1 MGEIYCCSRNSRPNL
16 YDESNNKLINK
27 NDFTKDYIIGKG
39 GFSKI
44 WKVQYKQNNKIFAM
58 KEISKV
64 KALIKKSINSIRMER
79 AILKDIHYNFISNL
93 YFSFQ
98 DKDFLYLIIDYYP
111 GGDLRFYLEQNIQF
125 NEKQIKFF
133 VANIVLSLRYL
144 RLNNILHRDI
154 KPDNL
159 VFDKKGYLNLTDF
172 GISKKV
178 KNNKIIKDKS
188 GTPGY
193 LSPEVLTGK
202 NQTFSSDYFSL
213 GIIIYE
219 LIFLERPFKGKTKQ
233 ELAENILDNEINL
246 TKDQLPNNFINSPNA
261 DNLVDFINKL
271 LKRKKEKRLGHKDIN
286 EIINHQWLKDINWDN
301 LESKMLLEENIPFI
315 PSPGD
320 NFNFLKVNNHLNK
333 KEKNYK
339 SYLKLIN
346 NSTLFNNFYY
356 NFYSSNSK
364 KSEESTGRN
373 SRFDRRNSY
382 KKEEKEILKEEEKN
396 ESNGDGDDEY
406 TLNENEFNDD
416 EEEIVFNRLSEH
428 NGRISDI
435 NDNKIHR
442 YSYSPRKNK

>member
-1 MGEIYCCSRNSRPNL
+1 M
-16 YDESNNKLINK
+16 
-27 NDFTKDYIIGKG
+27 
-39 GFSKI
+39 
-44 WKVQYKQNNKIFAM
+44 
-58 KEISKV
+58 
-64 KALIKKSINSIRMER
+64 
-79 AILKDIHYNFISNL
+79 ILNYPNL

-373 SRFDRRNSY
+373 SMFDRRNSY

-396 ESNGDGDDEY
+396 ESNGDDDDEY

-435 NDNKIHR
+435 NDDNKIHR

>member
-1 MGEIYCCSRNSRPNL
+1 
-16 YDESNNKLINK
+16 
-27 NDFTKDYIIGKG
+27 
-39 GFSKI
+39 
-44 WKVQYKQNNKIFAM
+44 M

-396 ESNGDGDDEY
+396 ESNGDLTDEY
-406 TLNENEFNDD
+406 TLNEYEFNDD

-435 NDNKIHR
+435 NDDNKIHR

>member
-1 MGEIYCCSRNSRPNL
+1 
-16 YDESNNKLINK
+16 
-27 NDFTKDYIIGKG
+27 
-39 GFSKI
+39 
-44 WKVQYKQNNKIFAM
+44 M

-98 DKDFLYLIIDYYP
+98 DKDFLYLIIGYYP

-373 SRFDRRNSY
+373 SMFDRRNSY

-396 ESNGDGDDEY
+396 ESNGDDDDDEY

-435 NDNKIHR
+435 NDDNKIHR

>member
-1 MGEIYCCSRNSRPNL
+1 
-16 YDESNNKLINK
+16 
-27 NDFTKDYIIGKG
+27 
-39 GFSKI
+39 
-44 WKVQYKQNNKIFAM
+44 M

-219 LIFLERPFKGKTKQ
+219 LIFLERPFNGKTKQ

-246 TKDQLPNNFINSPNA
+246 TKDQLPNNFINSPKA

-373 SRFDRRNSY
+373 SMFDRRNSY

-396 ESNGDGDDEY
+396 ESNGDDDDEY

-435 NDNKIHR
+435 NDDNKIHR

>member
-1 MGEIYCCSRNSRPNL
+1 
-16 YDESNNKLINK
+16 
-27 NDFTKDYIIGKG
+27 
-39 GFSKI
+39 
-44 WKVQYKQNNKIFAM
+44 M

-172 GISKKV
+172 GISKEV

-246 TKDQLPNNFINSPNA
+246 TKDQLPNNFINSPKA

-373 SRFDRRNSY
+373 SMFDRRNSY

-396 ESNGDGDDEY
+396 ESNGDDDDEY

-435 NDNKIHR
+435 NDDNKIHR

>member
-1 MGEIYCCSRNSRPNL
+1 
-16 YDESNNKLINK
+16 
-27 NDFTKDYIIGKG
+27 
-39 GFSKI
+39 
-44 WKVQYKQNNKIFAM
+44 M

-246 TKDQLPNNFINSPNA
+246 TNDQLPNNFINSPNA

-373 SRFDRRNSY
+373 SMFDRRNSY

-396 ESNGDGDDEY
+396 ESNGDDDDEY

-428 NGRISDI
+428 NGSISDI
-435 NDNKIHR
+435 NDDNKIHR

>member
-1 MGEIYCCSRNSRPNL
+1 
-16 YDESNNKLINK
+16 
-27 NDFTKDYIIGKG
+27 
-39 GFSKI
+39 
-44 WKVQYKQNNKIFAM
+44 M

-79 AILKDIHYNFISNL
+79 AILKDIHYNFISNF

-356 NFYSSNSK
+356 NFFANNSK

-373 SRFDRRNSY
+373 SMFDRRNSY

-396 ESNGDGDDEY
+396 ESNGDDDDEY

-416 EEEIVFNRLSEH
+416 EEDIVFNRLSEH

-435 NDNKIHR
+435 NDDNKIHR

>member
-1 MGEIYCCSRNSRPNL
+1 
-16 YDESNNKLINK
+16 
-27 NDFTKDYIIGKG
+27 
-39 GFSKI
+39 
-44 WKVQYKQNNKIFAM
+44 M

-373 SRFDRRNSY
+373 SMFDRRNSY
-382 KKEEKEILKEEEKN
+382 KKEEKEILKEEERN
-396 ESNGDGDDEY
+396 ESNGDDDDEY

-435 NDNKIHR
+435 NDDNKIHR

>member
-1 MGEIYCCSRNSRPNL
+1 
-16 YDESNNKLINK
+16 
-27 NDFTKDYIIGKG
+27 
-39 GFSKI
+39 
-44 WKVQYKQNNKIFAM
+44 M

-261 DNLVDFINKL
+261 NNLVDFINKL

-373 SRFDRRNSY
+373 SMFDRRNSY

-435 NDNKIHR
+435 NDDNKIHR

>member
-1 MGEIYCCSRNSRPNL
+1 
-16 YDESNNKLINK
+16 
-27 NDFTKDYIIGKG
+27 
-39 GFSKI
+39 
-44 WKVQYKQNNKIFAM
+44 M

-373 SRFDRRNSY
+373 SMFDRKNSY

-396 ESNGDGDDEY
+396 ESNGDDDDEY

-435 NDNKIHR
+435 NDDNKIHR

>member
-1 MGEIYCCSRNSRPNL
+1 
-16 YDESNNKLINK
+16 
-27 NDFTKDYIIGKG
+27 
-39 GFSKI
+39 
-44 WKVQYKQNNKIFAM
+44 M

-133 VANIVLSLRYL
+133 VANIVLSFRYL

-373 SRFDRRNSY
+373 SMFDRRNSY

-396 ESNGDGDDEY
+396 ESNGDDDDEY

-435 NDNKIHR
+435 NDDNKIHR

>member
-1 MGEIYCCSRNSRPNL
+1 
-16 YDESNNKLINK
+16 
-27 NDFTKDYIIGKG
+27 
-39 GFSKI
+39 
-44 WKVQYKQNNKIFAM
+44 M

-261 DNLVDFINKL
+261 NNLVDFINKL

-373 SRFDRRNSY
+373 SMFDRRNSY

-396 ESNGDGDDEY
+396 ESNGDDDDEY

-435 NDNKIHR
+435 NDDNKIHR

>member
-1 MGEIYCCSRNSRPNL
+1 
-16 YDESNNKLINK
+16 
-27 NDFTKDYIIGKG
+27 
-39 GFSKI
+39 
-44 WKVQYKQNNKIFAM
+44 M

-373 SRFDRRNSY
+373 SMFDRRNSY

-396 ESNGDGDDEY
+396 ESNGDLTDEY
-406 TLNENEFNDD
+406 TLNEYEFNDD

-435 NDNKIHR
+435 NDDNKIHR

>member
-1 MGEIYCCSRNSRPNL
+1 
-16 YDESNNKLINK
+16 
-27 NDFTKDYIIGKG
+27 
-39 GFSKI
+39 
-44 WKVQYKQNNKIFAM
+44 M

-193 LSPEVLTGK
+193 LSPEVFTGK

-373 SRFDRRNSY
+373 SMFDRRNSY

-396 ESNGDGDDEY
+396 ESNGDDDDEY

-435 NDNKIHR
+435 NDDNKIHR

>member
-1 MGEIYCCSRNSRPNL
+1 
-16 YDESNNKLINK
+16 
-27 NDFTKDYIIGKG
+27 
-39 GFSKI
+39 
-44 WKVQYKQNNKIFAM
+44 M

-261 DNLVDFINKL
+261 DNLVDFFNKL

-373 SRFDRRNSY
+373 SMFDRRNSY

-396 ESNGDGDDEY
+396 ESNGDDDDEY

-435 NDNKIHR
+435 NDDNKIHR

>member
-1 MGEIYCCSRNSRPNL
+1 
-16 YDESNNKLINK
+16 
-27 NDFTKDYIIGKG
+27 
-39 GFSKI
+39 
-44 WKVQYKQNNKIFAM
+44 M

-133 VANIVLSLRYL
+133 VANIVLSFRYL

-320 NFNFLKVNNHLNK
+320 NFNFLKVNNHLNQ

-396 ESNGDGDDEY
+396 ESNGDDDDEY

-435 NDNKIHR
+435 NDDNKIHR

>member
-1 MGEIYCCSRNSRPNL
+1 
-16 YDESNNKLINK
+16 
-27 NDFTKDYIIGKG
+27 
-39 GFSKI
+39 
-44 WKVQYKQNNKIFAM
+44 M

-111 GGDLRFYLEQNIQF
+111 GGDLRFYFEQNIQF

-373 SRFDRRNSY
+373 SMFDRRNSY

-396 ESNGDGDDEY
+396 ESNGDDDDEY
-406 TLNENEFNDD
+406 TLNEYEFNDD

-435 NDNKIHR
+435 NDDNKIHR

>member
-1 MGEIYCCSRNSRPNL
+1 
-16 YDESNNKLINK
+16 
-27 NDFTKDYIIGKG
+27 
-39 GFSKI
+39 
-44 WKVQYKQNNKIFAM
+44 M

-320 NFNFLKVNNHLNK
+320 NFNFLKVNNHLNQ

-373 SRFDRRNSY
+373 SMFDRRNSY

-396 ESNGDGDDEY
+396 ESNGDDDDEY

-428 NGRISDI
+428 NGRISDV
-435 NDNKIHR
+435 NDDNKIHR

>member
-1 MGEIYCCSRNSRPNL
+1 
-16 YDESNNKLINK
+16 
-27 NDFTKDYIIGKG
+27 
-39 GFSKI
+39 
-44 WKVQYKQNNKIFAM
+44 M

-246 TKDQLPNNFINSPNA
+246 TNDQLPNNFINSPNA

-320 NFNFLKVNNHLNK
+320 NFNFLKVNNHLNQ

-373 SRFDRRNSY
+373 SMFDRRNSY

-396 ESNGDGDDEY
+396 ESNGDDDDEY

-435 NDNKIHR
+435 NDDNKIHR

>member
-1 MGEIYCCSRNSRPNL
+1 
-16 YDESNNKLINK
+16 
-27 NDFTKDYIIGKG
+27 
-39 GFSKI
+39 
-44 WKVQYKQNNKIFAM
+44 M

-373 SRFDRRNSY
+373 SMFDRRNSY
-382 KKEEKEILKEEEKN
+382 KKEEKEILKEEEKS

-435 NDNKIHR
+435 NDDNKIHR

>member
-1 MGEIYCCSRNSRPNL
+1 
-16 YDESNNKLINK
+16 
-27 NDFTKDYIIGKG
+27 
-39 GFSKI
+39 
-44 WKVQYKQNNKIFAM
+44 M

-373 SRFDRRNSY
+373 SMFDRRNSY

-396 ESNGDGDDEY
+396 ESNGDDDEY

-435 NDNKIHR
+435 NDDNKIHR

>member
-1 MGEIYCCSRNSRPNL
+1 
-16 YDESNNKLINK
+16 
-27 NDFTKDYIIGKG
+27 
-39 GFSKI
+39 
-44 WKVQYKQNNKIFAM
+44 M

-373 SRFDRRNSY
+373 SMFDRRNSY

-396 ESNGDGDDEY
+396 ESNGDDDDEY

-435 NDNKIHR
+435 NDDNKIHR

>member
-1 MGEIYCCSRNSRPNL
+1 
-16 YDESNNKLINK
+16 
-27 NDFTKDYIIGKG
+27 
-39 GFSKI
+39 
-44 WKVQYKQNNKIFAM
+44 M

-286 EIINHQWLKDINWDN
+286 EIINHQWLKDINSDN

-373 SRFDRRNSY
+373 SMFDRRNSY

-396 ESNGDGDDEY
+396 ESNGDDDDEY

-435 NDNKIHR
+435 NDDNKIHR

>member
-1 MGEIYCCSRNSRPNL
+1 
-16 YDESNNKLINK
+16 
-27 NDFTKDYIIGKG
+27 
-39 GFSKI
+39 
-44 WKVQYKQNNKIFAM
+44 M

-320 NFNFLKVNNHLNK
+320 NFNFLKVNNHLNQ

-373 SRFDRRNSY
+373 SMFDRRNSY

-396 ESNGDGDDEY
+396 ESNGDLTDEY
-406 TLNENEFNDD
+406 TLNEYEFNDD

-435 NDNKIHR
+435 NDDNKIHR

>member
-1 MGEIYCCSRNSRPNL
+1 
-16 YDESNNKLINK
+16 
-27 NDFTKDYIIGKG
+27 
-39 GFSKI
+39 
-44 WKVQYKQNNKIFAM
+44 M

-133 VANIVLSLRYL
+133 LANIVLSLRYL

-246 TKDQLPNNFINSPNA
+246 TKDQLPNNFINSPKA

-373 SRFDRRNSY
+373 SMFDRRNSY

-396 ESNGDGDDEY
+396 ESNGDDDDEY

-435 NDNKIHR
+435 NDDNKIHR

>member
-1 MGEIYCCSRNSRPNL
+1 
-16 YDESNNKLINK
+16 
-27 NDFTKDYIIGKG
+27 
-39 GFSKI
+39 
-44 WKVQYKQNNKIFAM
+44 M

-320 NFNFLKVNNHLNK
+320 NFNFLKVNNHLNQ

-346 NSTLFNNFYY
+346 NITLFNNFYY

-396 ESNGDGDDEY
+396 ESNGDDDDEY

-435 NDNKIHR
+435 NDDNKIHR

>member
-1 MGEIYCCSRNSRPNL
+1 
-16 YDESNNKLINK
+16 
-27 NDFTKDYIIGKG
+27 
-39 GFSKI
+39 
-44 WKVQYKQNNKIFAM
+44 M

-193 LSPEVLTGK
+193 LSPEVFTGK

-286 EIINHQWLKDINWDN
+286 EIINHQWLKNINWDN
-301 LESKMLLEENIPFI
+301 LESKMLLEENILFI

-396 ESNGDGDDEY
+396 ESNGDLTDEY
-406 TLNENEFNDD
+406 TLNEYEFNDD

-435 NDNKIHR
+435 NDDNKIHR

>member
-1 MGEIYCCSRNSRPNL
+1 
-16 YDESNNKLINK
+16 
-27 NDFTKDYIIGKG
+27 
-39 GFSKI
+39 
-44 WKVQYKQNNKIFAM
+44 M

-301 LESKMLLEENIPFI
+301 LESKMHLEENIPFI

-320 NFNFLKVNNHLNK
+320 NFNFLKVNNHLNQ

-373 SRFDRRNSY
+373 SMFDRRNSY

-396 ESNGDGDDEY
+396 ESNGDDDDEY

-435 NDNKIHR
+435 NDDNKIHR

>member
-1 MGEIYCCSRNSRPNL
+1 
-16 YDESNNKLINK
+16 
-27 NDFTKDYIIGKG
+27 
-39 GFSKI
+39 
-44 WKVQYKQNNKIFAM
+44 M

-320 NFNFLKVNNHLNK
+320 NFNFLKVNNHLNQ

-373 SRFDRRNSY
+373 SMFDRRNSY

-396 ESNGDGDDEY
+396 ESNGDEDDEY

-435 NDNKIHR
+435 NDDNKIHR

>member
-1 MGEIYCCSRNSRPNL
+1 
-16 YDESNNKLINK
+16 
-27 NDFTKDYIIGKG
+27 
-39 GFSKI
+39 
-44 WKVQYKQNNKIFAM
+44 M

-64 KALIKKSINSIRMER
+64 KALIKKSINSIRSER

-373 SRFDRRNSY
+373 SMFDRRNSY

-435 NDNKIHR
+435 NDDNKIHR

>member
-1 MGEIYCCSRNSRPNL
+1 
-16 YDESNNKLINK
+16 
-27 NDFTKDYIIGKG
+27 
-39 GFSKI
+39 
-44 WKVQYKQNNKIFAM
+44 M

-133 VANIVLSLRYL
+133 VANVVLSLRYL

-373 SRFDRRNSY
+373 SMFDRRNSY

-396 ESNGDGDDEY
+396 ESNGDDDDEY

-435 NDNKIHR
+435 NDDNKIHR